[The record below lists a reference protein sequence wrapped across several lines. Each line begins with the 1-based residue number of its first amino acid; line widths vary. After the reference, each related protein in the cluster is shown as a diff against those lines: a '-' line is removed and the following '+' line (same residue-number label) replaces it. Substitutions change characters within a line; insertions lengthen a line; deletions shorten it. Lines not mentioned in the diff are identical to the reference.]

1 MLPSMLVRMYGH
13 KMRFASKH
21 LMNLVSRSLFET
33 ALELILPAAC
43 LACDTRIVRQGGL
56 CPACWG
62 RLHFIERP
70 YCEVLGMPFP
80 HDHGEGAVSPA
91 AMADPPPFDRLRAC
105 VVYDEVARALV
116 SGLKFADRGDLVP
129 GMTNWMVIAGREL
142 LPACDLVVPVPLHWR
157 RLHQRRY
164 NQSAELGR
172 ALARQTDK
180 AFAPQVL
187 QRHRATDRQIG
198 LSASARARNV
208 AGAFRVPSAFRD
220 AVKGRRILLV
230 DDVYTT
236 GATVKA
242 CAGVLRRAG
251 AAGIDVLT
259 FAMVRSG
266 DI

>member
-1 MLPSMLVRMYGH
+1 MYGH
-13 KMRFASKH
+13 SMRIASKH
-21 LMNLVSRSLFET
+21 LVKSVTVSLLES
-33 ALELILPAAC
+33 AIELILPPTC
-43 LACDTRIVRQGGL
+43 LACDARIVRHGGL
-56 CPACWG
+56 CPGCWG
-62 RLHFIERP
+62 RMHFIERP
-70 YCEVLGMPFP
+70 YCEILGMPFA
-80 HDHGEGAVSPA
+80 HDHGEGTVSPA

-105 VVYDEVARALV
+105 VIYDEVARALV

-129 GMTNWMVIAGREL
+129 GMANCMAIAGRGL
-142 LPACDLVVPVPLHWR
+142 LPDCDLIVPVPLHWR

-164 NQSAELGR
+164 NQSAELAR
-172 ALARQTDK
+172 AVSRQAEK
-180 AFAPQVL
+180 AFAPHIL
-187 QRHRATDRQIG
+187 QRHRATERQIG
-198 LSASARARNV
+198 LSAGARARNV

-220 AVKGRRILLV
+220 AIKDRRILLV

-251 AAGIDVLT
+251 AGGIDVLA